1 MYIDSIVMRAFR
13 TFEQASI
20 DFVHP
25 DVTTAPESA
34 RLKLP
39 NMNLV
44 LGSNGSGKTT
54 LLKGVALAALG
65 PAVPVSGIFPLVSQE
80 TRDSRP

>member
-25 DVTTAPESA
+25 DAPTVPESEPP
-34 RLKLP
+34 KLP

-54 LLKGVALAALG
+54 LLKGVALATLG
-65 PAVPVSGIFPLVSQE
+65 PAVATSGVFP
-80 TRDSRP
+80 TT